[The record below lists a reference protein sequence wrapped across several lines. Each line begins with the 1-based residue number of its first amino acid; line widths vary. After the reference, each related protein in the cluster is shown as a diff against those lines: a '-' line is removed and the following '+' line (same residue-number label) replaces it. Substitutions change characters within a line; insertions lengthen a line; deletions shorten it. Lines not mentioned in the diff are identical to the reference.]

1 VAMTPILSLL
11 PVKDGFDFM
20 SPEAEA
26 YQDFKTVTDPLA
38 RQAKLLGAMRGA
50 LILYHK
56 QTLARLGELAAPIV
70 QMDMQSI
77 TPDDI
82 GTFASPSDPCDHCQ
96 ARRAVVRCINCAAVH
111 CERCTL
117 WLHRQTGFRHH
128 RCRPIFPKGMTEGLL
143 MTRQARAA
151 EAAKVER
158 AKLEAFPAYVE
169 RLRRVMRRVESRKV
183 GAQPLVLSEPRA
195 QPRLD
200 YVELV
205 PKAQHRSP
213 RVLGPGAAVA
223 DAAEE
228 EAAREQRQ
236 LLAPRHTPQGL
247 LQHVHH
253 GFCGQYIH
261 RHRHCRGSK
270 SKFIP
275 RIRFFSKKVVATCDD
290 VTEGLEG

>member
-1 VAMTPILSLL
+1 VC
-11 PVKDGFDFM
+11 
-20 SPEAEA
+20 
-26 YQDFKTVTDPLA
+26 A
-38 RQAKLLGAMRGA
+38 RARAFLYLFHVCVSFYRVELQSQPCALGASLR
-50 LILYHK
+50 
-56 QTLARLGELAAPIV
+56 E
-70 QMDMQSI
+70 
-77 TPDDI
+77 
-82 GTFASPSDPCDHCQ
+82 
-96 ARRAVVRCINCAAVH
+96 
-111 CERCTL
+111 
-117 WLHRQTGFRHH
+117 
-128 RCRPIFPKGMTEGLL
+128 
-143 MTRQARAA
+143 
-151 EAAKVER
+151 
-158 AKLEAFPAYVE
+158 E

-261 RHRHCRGSK
+261 RRHCRGSK
-270 SKFIP
+270 SKLIKNQILFE
-275 RIRFFSKKVVATCDD
+275 KKSLQRAMT
-290 VTEGLEG
+290 